1 MAPLILHNVPDDECY
16 IGEDGVKRPY
26 AMIFNQYE
34 QPHPS
39 LPAPSRSRLTS
50 SFSRQDGPTGSTR
63 SRRAVAES
71 GSFGKSTRRSRS
83 RTGTP
88 AARGREN
95 PTLAVADKLFG
106 DWVSNQQATATAQQ
120 NSNSQSQQDDAQTSS
135 SQQPISQQP
144 ISQQQQQQQAQQQQQ
159 QPKRSQPTEIILRGY
174 RSTTQQYAAVAH
186 YESLAGTILEDY
198 PREAPASQ
206 RRYKS
211 QLRDP
216 AFTRRRTL
224 SRDEL
229 ALVNRAD
236 GGHHWVKVTFES
248 SEAAETAMY
257 ASPQRIL
264 GHLVYAEPYRGMP
277 PAKDEAC
284 PDLDALF
291 DTEHDRSKSV
301 PATFSTPRGSG
312 TNGPSSWRSRLVDN
326 QNSPSGSLG
335 SSHTL
340 DTATLSSATATE
352 LATIPKTPTVTS
364 TSTGI
369 EPVEIAD
376 DDVFCRRIPTARRA
390 RLLPA
395 EQALRPQQSVM
406 QRFISAI
413 PFLSWFGG
421 SIIGNEVPR
430 TETGEFDWNRASL
443 YWKVIWWLDATFGL
457 FKGDVSSID
466 KDD

>member
-1 MAPLILHNVPDDECY
+1 M
-16 IGEDGVKRPY
+16 
-26 AMIFNQYE
+26 
-34 QPHPS
+34 
-39 LPAPSRSRLTS
+39 
-50 SFSRQDGPTGSTR
+50 SRQDGPTGSTR

-88 AARGREN
+88 ARGREN

-106 DWVSNQQATATAQQ
+106 DWVSNQQAAATAQQ
-120 NSNSQSQQDDAQTSS
+120 NSNSQAQQDEAQPSQQS
-135 SQQPISQQP
+135 
-144 ISQQQQQQQAQQQQQ
+144 SQQQQQQTQQQQ
-159 QPKRSQPTEIILRGY
+159 KRSQPTEIILRGY
-174 RSTTQQYAAVAH
+174 RSTTQQYSALAH
-186 YESLAGTILEDY
+186 FESLAGTILEDY
-198 PREAPASQ
+198 PREPPASQ

-211 QLRDP
+211 SLRDP

-236 GGHHWVKVTFES
+236 GGEHWVKVTFES
-248 SEAAETAMY
+248 SEAAETAVY

-291 DTEHDRSKSV
+291 DNEHERSKSV
-301 PATFSTPRGSG
+301 PAAFGTPKRGS
-312 TNGPSSWRSRLVDN
+312 TSGPSSWRSRLIDN
-326 QNSPSGSLG
+326 QNSPS
-335 SSHTL
+335 SSQVSSQTL
-340 DTATLSSATATE
+340 ETGTLSSATATE
-352 LATIPKTPTVTS
+352 ASAPKTPLTTS
-364 TSTGI
+364 TSI
-369 EPVEIAD
+369 EPVEIE

-406 QRFISAI
+406 QRFVGAI

-430 TETGEFDWNRASL
+430 TQTGEFDWNRASL
-443 YWKVIWWLDATFGL
+443 YWKIIWWLDATFGL
-457 FKGDVSSID
+457 FRGDISSID